1 LKKDKDG
8 KTRREIDW
16 SLEELKRHLDGRNS
30 KRDGFTHTAVFSV
43 LVQVGDEVY
52 RLSFIA
58 YSRESCLEWIDKET
72 KITRPIWNKGE
83 EYHNSSSG
91 GIKYELYHFSE
102 SNDHLVVTTTRD
114 GNNANTKIWKNP
126 DMTNE
131 ECGLDPA
138 VDYPTPHTIDSDGTK
153 SEAEH
158 TPMKWKEQPIGK
170 NIGLKYI
177 NFAES
182 VCRYARNSCQAW
194 AINLLSDVLQLSK
207 RCKQQL
213 NIIAMRS
220 SSQHTFVG
228 DSYMNLV
235 PGIFLASGT
244 GLAGDTP
251 EFIISQPV
259 LTVNQVVG
267 NDEKYIYH

>member
-1 LKKDKDG
+1 
-8 KTRREIDW
+8 
-16 SLEELKRHLDGRNS
+16 
-30 KRDGFTHTAVFSV
+30 
-43 LVQVGDEVY
+43 
-52 RLSFIA
+52 
-58 YSRESCLEWIDKET
+58 
-72 KITRPIWNKGE
+72 
-83 EYHNSSSG
+83 
-91 GIKYELYHFSE
+91 
-102 SNDHLVVTTTRD
+102 
-114 GNNANTKIWKNP
+114 
-126 DMTNE
+126 MTNE

-235 PGIFLASGT
+235 PGIFFST
-244 GLAGDTP
+244 GEYSP
-251 EFIISQPV
+251 C
-259 LTVNQVVG
+259 N
-267 NDEKYIYH
+267 